1 MAKNAHRNGGSTRS
15 FYRLHLYIAGA
26 STRSRRAL
34 TSIKEICHKYLEGR
48 YELQVTDILQSPGN
62 VAEAGVVATPTLIKN
77 SPPPVRYF
85 VGDLSDTKTIVS
97 RLAITATD

>member
-15 FYRLHLYIAGA
+15 LYRFHLYIAGA
-26 STRSRRAL
+26 SVQSRRAL

-48 YELQVTDILQSPGN
+48 YELQVTDILQSPGK

-77 SPPPVRYF
+77 SPLPVRYF
-85 VGDLSDTKTIVS
+85 IGDLSDTKAICTS
-97 RLAITATD
+97 LAITATD